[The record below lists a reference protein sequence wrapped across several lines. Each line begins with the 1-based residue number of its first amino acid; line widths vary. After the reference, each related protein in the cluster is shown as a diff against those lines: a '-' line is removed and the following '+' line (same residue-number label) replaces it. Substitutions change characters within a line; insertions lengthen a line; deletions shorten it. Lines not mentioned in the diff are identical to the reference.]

1 MKYCFVLRLNLDSFW
16 GSQLSPDSV
25 GVSPLLLSLPTLL
38 LQRRVCPLGCFKVA
52 HLVSGCRL

>member
-1 MKYCFVLRLNLDSFW
+1 MGYCFVLRLNLDSFW

-52 HLVSGCRL
+52 HLVSG